1 MLCTESLFSRLSCN
15 LTHVRRRRREG
26 RLLKRCLYI
35 LLLNFAFGWIYSV
48 CLSVFKLV
56 PAENAQN
63 AFNLKSKYEKLDF
76 VVHALQTAQNLVIK
90 RRCFP
95 CRGRQRNGT
104 KNFNGR
110 GQSLFCL
117 LSLLFGDVPFAVAVV
132 SVLRKIRCISQ
143 SPKSSQTEMTPLTWC
158 RRHN

>member
-1 MLCTESLFSRLSCN
+1 MLCTESLFSRLSRN
-15 LTHVRRRRREG
+15 LTHVRRRRRGG

-63 AFNLKSKYEKLDF
+63 AFNFKSKYEKLAF
-76 VVHALQTAQNLVIK
+76 VVHAVQTAQNLVIK

-95 CRGRQRNGT
+95 CSGRQRNGT

-110 GQSLFCL
+110 AQSLFCL

-132 SVLRKIRCISQ
+132 FCERSVVFLSLLNLHKQ
-143 SPKSSQTEMTPLTWC
+143 K
-158 RRHN
+158 